1 MILAAKAPP
10 VSRYSLIL
18 IDKNNNGTIVNLSP
32 LYVIAREAYPGLE
45 VLFCY
50 VAMVVN
56 VVVLLSNRERRKRGG

>member
-18 IDKNNNGTIVNLSP
+18 IDQNNNGTIVNLSP
-32 LYVIAREAYPGLE
+32 LYVIALEAYPGLE

-50 VAMVVN
+50 VAVVVN